1 MRIKNS
7 TGNPAGYFGFKDA
20 NAFSRAIE
28 AELAEHDSHS
38 RAEMEQARSGQPKQ
52 QGGFRLRGK
61 PGSEARLKQ
70 AAALV
75 GDDDLVRAVL
85 LPQIGERMR
94 GAIIAYG
101 NGRIAQSTLISEL
114 VRLSEVVDPAYGGQ
128 VGAMIYSTLNEQL
141 GDWHSAEAFS
151 AALQQSW
158 NQKLEQDEREAERR
172 EDQRLSER
180 ERLMNQELRRAALK
194 GNREDAEQVAGLL
207 HSVDPDQLYAEGEIS
222 DEDLRTAMR
231 SAGEMAKTGREAS
244 STMRFLEAMHH
255 EIAGG
260 IGAPGNAIDD
270 HARREW
276 ENDLGT
282 ARALTVAQTL
292 RTPEQI
298 EANARHSV
306 ERDKRGR
313 SSDFMHR
320 LQQEADRMSGLT
332 EHRERLADQA
342 VADAQRRQEERRQEG
357 W

>member
-28 AELAEHDSHS
+28 AELAEHNSHS
-38 RAEMEQARSGQPKQ
+38 RAEMEQARSGQPQKQ
-52 QGGFRLRGK
+52 RAFKLQGA
-61 PGSEARLKQ
+61 PGSEQRLKQ
-70 AAALV
+70 ARQLV

-94 GAIIAYG
+94 GAIQQYA
-101 NGRIAQSTLISEL
+101 NGRIAQSTMIEHL
-114 VRLSEVVDPAYGGQ
+114 VGLSEVVDPAYMGQ
-128 VGAMIYSTLNEQL
+128 VGAMVTQTLQDM
-141 GDWHSAEAFS
+141 GDYHSADAYSS
-151 AALQQSW
+151 ALGESW
-158 NQKLEQDEREAERR
+158 TQKLEQDEREAERR
-172 EDQRLSER
+172 EDRRLSER

-207 HSVDPDQLYAEGEIS
+207 HSVDPEQLYAEGEIS
-222 DEDLRTAMR
+222 DDDLRTAMR

-244 STMRFLEAMHH
+244 STMRFLESMHA

-313 SSDFMHR
+313 SSDFMQR